1 MQSESIDMF
10 PQIGIRIKKNKM
22 FLLNVKILLF
32 YRIINVYVL
41 FTAME
46 ENICG

>member
-1 MQSESIDMF
+1 MTLIYENEGF
-10 PQIGIRIKKNKM
+10 IRSLHFTIPIEPE
-22 FLLNVKILLF
+22 VGAWSTTV
-32 YRIINVYVL
+32 VYVL